1 MLIYDS
7 HQTEDQEDVFFWATQ
22 MHALTP
28 PSAAVCGSHG
38 AGPRRPGLATIDAM
52 IATWLRTMET
62 MDTMHTMDS
71 KTKPRQSIF
80 CGIFF
85 FELLNCFHSVSQPV
99 FVIAALL
106 KVQHQIGKLGR
117 LATGC
122 LSLQENLGKEC
133 LPFHQPPRG
142 ALVES

>member
-1 MLIYDS
+1 VPLCAD
-7 HQTEDQEDVFFWATQ
+7 
-22 MHALTP
+22 LT
-28 PSAAVCGSHG
+28 VRGLG
-38 AGPRRPGLATIDAM
+38 GPGRITHRDAM
-52 IATWLRTMET
+52 IATWLRTMDT
-62 MDTMHTMDS
+62 MDT

-80 CGIFF
+80 FWQFF

-99 FVIAALL
+99 FVIAALSEGE
-106 KVQHQIGKLGR
+106 KHQIGKLGR
-117 LATGC
+117 LAIGC